1 MRIARLKSRILP
13 ASRASRPRISAVKGH
28 GYSAKDSRIGELPL
42 SHDPALDAHEHTEH
56 AEHAA
61 HEANPF
67 IAKVSITVA
76 VLAVM
81 AAAAGSLE
89 TVEGGRAITKSSEA
103 VLAQDRATDAW
114 NEYQADSL
122 KRHMYDIAAGN
133 GGDRATDYQKDSNDE
148 RIAQDKARG
157 EAEDFQKERQAHG
170 QASARHEDRHHWLTG
185 SATLVE
191 IGIAL
196 STVAIIT
203 RKQPFWYGAMG
214 LGAAGIALFAAAYA
228 G

>member
-1 MRIARLKSRILP
+1 M
-13 ASRASRPRISAVKGH
+13 
-28 GYSAKDSRIGELPL
+28 

-61 HEANPF
+61 HERNPF
-67 IAKVSITVA
+67 VSKVSITVA

-89 TVEGGRAITKSSEA
+89 TVEGGRAITESSEA
-103 VLAQDRATDAW
+103 VLAQDKATDSW

-122 KRHMYDIAAGN
+122 KRHMYDIAMGSAGA
-133 GGDRATDYQKDSNDE
+133 RADE
-148 RIAQDKARG
+148 FKADIKSEREGQNKAR
-157 EAEDFQKERQAHG
+157 EKAEDAEKDRDRRLSQ
-170 QASARHEDRHHWLTG
+170 SAVHEERHHWLTG
-185 SATLVE
+185 AATLIE

-203 RKQPFWYGAMG
+203 SRRAFWFSAMG
-214 LGAAGIALFAAAYA
+214 LGCVGAILFAFAYMA
-228 G
+228 I

>member
-1 MRIARLKSRILP
+1 MSN
-13 ASRASRPRISAVKGH
+13 
-28 GYSAKDSRIGELPL
+28 
-42 SHDPALDAHEHTEH
+42 DPALDAHEHAEH

-61 HEANPF
+61 HEGNPF
-67 IAKVSITVA
+67 ITKVSITVA

-89 TVEGGRAITKSSEA
+89 TVEGGRAITESSEA
-103 VLAQDRATDAW
+103 VLAQDKSTDAW

-122 KRHMYDIAAGN
+122 KRHMYDIAADN
-133 GGDRATDYQKDSNDE
+133 GGAHTTDYKTQSSDQ
-148 RIAQDKARG
+148 RAAQDKARKDALG
-157 EAEDFQKERQAHG
+157 FEKERDGYTAM
-170 QASARHEDRHHWLTG
+170 SAIHEERHHWLTG
-185 SATLVE
+185 SATLIE

-203 RKQPFWYGAMG
+203 RKPTFWFSAMG
-214 LGAAGIALFAAAYA
+214 LGAVGIALFGYAYL

>member
-1 MRIARLKSRILP
+1 M
-13 ASRASRPRISAVKGH
+13 
-28 GYSAKDSRIGELPL
+28 
-42 SHDPALDAHEHTEH
+42 SHDPALEAHEH
-56 AEHAA
+56 AEHAQHAA
-61 HEANPF
+61 HEGNPF

-89 TVEGGRAITKSSEA
+89 TVEGGRAITASSAA
-103 VLAQDRATDAW
+103 VLAQDQATDAW

-122 KRHMYDIAAGN
+122 KRHMYDIAADT
-133 GGDRATDYQKDSNDE
+133 GGAHAGEYKSDSSAQRGE
-148 RIAQDKARG
+148 QDKARKS
-157 EAEDFQKERQAHG
+157 AADFEKTRDADLQG
-170 QASARHEDRHHWLTG
+170 SARHEERHHWLTG
-185 SATLVE
+185 AATLIE

-203 RKQPFWYGAMG
+203 RRATFWFSAMG
-214 LGAAGIALFAAAYA
+214 LGAVGAALFVFAYL

>member
-1 MRIARLKSRILP
+1 M
-13 ASRASRPRISAVKGH
+13 
-28 GYSAKDSRIGELPL
+28 
-42 SHDPALDAHEHTEH
+42 SHDPALDAHEHAEH

-67 IAKVSITVA
+67 ISKVSITVA

-89 TVEGGRAITKSSEA
+89 TVEGGRAITESGEA
-103 VLAQDRATDAW
+103 VLAQDQATDAW

-122 KRHMYDIAAGN
+122 KRHMYDLAADT
-133 GGDRATDYQKDSNDE
+133 GGAHLDEYKKDSADQ
-148 RIAQDKARG
+148 RTAQDKSRKS
-157 EAEDFQKERQAHG
+157 AEDFEKERNAHR
-170 QASARHEDRHHWLTG
+170 ALSAVHEDRHHWLTG
-185 SATLVE
+185 SATLIE

-203 RKQPFWYGAMG
+203 KRTPFWYGAMG
-214 LGAAGIALFAAAYA
+214 LGAVGAALFAVAYLA
-228 G
+228 